1 MEDKKNKPPRA
12 KRGRKPKVA
21 SQTVK
26 KGEEHSEELEEDI
39 GQERPTHQKVSN
51 LEESVDYLKKIGL
64 KKVSNKT
71 FINEED
77 LGSFLEGDFTNINR
91 TKALGFIKILER
103 EYPVNLQELRQAYI
117 SYYQQNRQ
125 KRKEK
130 LIVEA
135 QGEKEDAWKKHL
147 LWLIPS
153 LLLIAGILFFIF
165 SDNDSLSEL
174 ETDEQVVLRDSN
186 SQVIQEAAKNLAK
199 LEKNDSLEKSIVAK
213 EKSSLSQNRAVNE
226 TDDDLD
232 LDAMVKQMVK
242 EYNLSVE
249 ASLSAIED
257 EANLSQEETSKEKND
272 TNVTIQ
278 KEVPAK
284 IVQKSLQ
291 KKSDSTKSKE
301 NLKSKKISSVEKS
314 KTKNKLYIK
323 PIKKCWIGI
332 IYLDNFTK
340 QDFLIKSSFKFDTT
354 RPQLIVVG
362 HKFFEIFNNG
372 YSYRFRGQGPI
383 RFIYKNGNIMQIN
396 KKEFLVYSKGVNW

>member
-1 MEDKKNKPPRA
+1 MEDKKNQPPRTR
-12 KRGRKPKVA
+12 RGRKPKA
-21 SQTVK
+21 AAQTVK
-26 KGEEHSEELEEDI
+26 KSEEKKENIENEESL
-39 GQERPTHQKVSN
+39 QQKNST
-51 LEESVDYLKKIGL
+51 LEESVSYLKKIGL

-77 LGSFLEGDFTNINR
+77 LGSFLEGDFTNINK

-125 KRKEK
+125 KRKER
-130 LIVEA
+130 LVVEA
-135 QGEKEDAWKKHL
+135 QSEKDDVWKKYL
-147 LWLIPS
+147 LWLLPLV
-153 LLLIAGILFFIF
+153 LLVLGALFFIF
-165 SDNDSLSEL
+165 SGNDSLSEL
-174 ETDEQVVLRDSN
+174 ETDEKVILHDSN
-186 SQVIQEAAKNLAK
+186 SEIIQEATKNLAK
-199 LEKNDSLEKSIVAK
+199 LEENRSLEKSIAAN
-213 EKSSLSQNRAVNE
+213 EKSSGNLVSGTQATNE

-249 ASLSAIED
+249 SSLAAIED
-257 EANLSQEETSKEKND
+257 EANLSQKKDLQEKKD
-272 TNVTIQ
+272 ADVSEQ
-278 KEVPAK
+278 KIVPVK
-284 IVQKSLQ
+284 TVQKSLSEKNASQ
-291 KKSDSTKSKE
+291 KKDESVKNPKRV
-301 NLKSKKISSVEKS
+301 SSEKS

-323 PIKKCWIGI
+323 PVKKCWLGI

-340 QDFLIKSSFKFDTT
+340 KDFLIKSSFKFDTT

-362 HKFFEIFNNG
+362 HKYFEIFNNG